1 MLVIVSRIKFLLNP
15 LDNIRKVTNFIWN
28 KEQYVTN
35 LFYICIEI
43 KKAIVKLLIV
53 TIALVGIAVMLLGVR
68 IFFVKG
74 GKFPDTHI
82 HSNKHMRKMGITCAQ
97 DKDFNK

>member
-1 MLVIVSRIKFLLNP
+1 M
-15 LDNIRKVTNFIWN
+15 
-28 KEQYVTN
+28 
-35 LFYICIEI
+35 
-43 KKAIVKLLIV
+43 KLLIV